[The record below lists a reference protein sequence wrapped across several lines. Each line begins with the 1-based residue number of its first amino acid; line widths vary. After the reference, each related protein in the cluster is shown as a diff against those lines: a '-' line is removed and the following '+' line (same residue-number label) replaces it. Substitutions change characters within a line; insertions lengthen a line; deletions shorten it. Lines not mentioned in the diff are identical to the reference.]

1 VVTDAINYDQS
12 KMDHLNKTEKEMLQE
27 VKKDREE

>member
-1 VVTDAINYDQS
+1 VVTDAINYGQS
-12 KMDHLNKTEKEMLQE
+12 KMDHLNKRERNALE